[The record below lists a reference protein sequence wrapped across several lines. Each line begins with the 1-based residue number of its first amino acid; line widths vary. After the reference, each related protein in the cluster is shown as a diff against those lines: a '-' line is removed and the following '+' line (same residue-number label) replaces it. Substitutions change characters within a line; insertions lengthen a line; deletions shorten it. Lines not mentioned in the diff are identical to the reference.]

1 MYISSELSKYVGS
14 QVKIVNFL
22 FQEETPQGFFE
33 DAGLG

>member
-1 MYISSELSKYVGS
+1 MD
-14 QVKIVNFL
+14 QVQLVSLAKSNNNGEFL